1 MKKLLVPVDFSDY
14 TWSTVT
20 AALDLAARIDAEV
33 RLLHVFDDPF
43 VESDLDDTTIRNAV
57 SRYTENLLHKMETD
71 AKTQMADLKT
81 KIDGYQADRKLS
93 VSVSTE
99 IERGFPVDTI
109 VASARRWVAQL
120 IIMGS
125 RGHSKMERLMFGT
138 ITKGVISQAHCAV
151 LSLPAGIA
159 WQPPQKVLYASD
171 FSSWDEIA
179 IARILNLLD
188 AYKVTLH
195 VTHFS
200 ESRHDEDAFKL
211 HQLEEKLR
219 QDHKSERIRY
229 EVVDSRVLLSAMKE
243 YIDSNDI
250 DLLALTTRK
259 LSGLQRIFTRST
271 AIDVLYHTNKP
282 LLVFHEK

>member
-1 MKKLLVPVDFSDY
+1 
-14 TWSTVT
+14 
-20 AALDLAARIDAEV
+20 
-33 RLLHVFDDPF
+33 
-43 VESDLDDTTIRNAV
+43 
-57 SRYTENLLHKMETD
+57 
-71 AKTQMADLKT
+71 
-81 KIDGYQADRKLS
+81 
-93 VSVSTE
+93 
-99 IERGFPVDTI
+99 
-109 VASARRWVAQL
+109 
-120 IIMGS
+120 
-125 RGHSKMERLMFGT
+125 
-138 ITKGVISQAHCAV
+138 
-151 LSLPAGIA
+151 
-159 WQPPQKVLYASD
+159 
-171 FSSWDEIA
+171 DEIA

-271 AIDVLYHTNKP
+271 AIDVLYQTNKP